1 MNKKAILLYSG
12 GLDSTVLLYDL
23 LSQNYDV
30 YCLSINYSQRHVREI
45 ESATKISYRLGL
57 EHTILD
63 LSCLKSIF
71 GLDNALTGIS
81 DVPNG
86 HYTDKSM
93 DITVVPNRNMVL
105 LSIAVSYAIGQK
117 ADYVAI
123 ANHLGDHPI
132 YPDCR
137 VEFIDAIQDT
147 IKLGNKHQVTIL
159 NPFNNISK
167 TDIVKRGHQLEVPF
181 ELTYSCYKGQV
192 KHCGKCGTCFER
204 QESFKLNNI
213 TDLTEYEDNND

>member
-1 MNKKAILLYSG
+1 MKKVILLYSG

-23 LSQNYDV
+23 LNQNYDV
-30 YCLSINYSQRHVREI
+30 YCLSVNYSQRHKIEI
-45 ESATKISYRLGL
+45 EQATKISYLLGL

-71 GLDNALTGIS
+71 GLDNALTGLS

-93 DITVVPNRNMVL
+93 EITAVPNRNMIL
-105 LSIAVSYAIGQK
+105 LSIATAYAIGQK

-137 VEFIDAIQDT
+137 VEFIEAIQET
-147 IKLGNKHQVTIL
+147 ISFGNKHQVTIL
-159 NPFNNISK
+159 NPFNNLSK
-167 TDIVKRGHQLEVPF
+167 TDIVKRGNRLEVPF
-181 ELTYSCYKGQV
+181 ELTHSCYKGKD
-192 KHCGKCGTCFER
+192 KHCGLCGTCTER
-204 QESFKLNNI
+204 KESFKLANI
-213 TDLTEYEDNND
+213 IDKTIYED